1 MATYHLTKVPWEGT
15 LVRWTLKVPPPPH
28 LRCRRRSKVG
38 WGGGT
43 HVPAEGPRW
52 GGKVD
57 LAKVTLGV
65 RVVPPPSRCAHTR
78 TTFQTAWQSLQA
90 ASLTKKLRTVELSI
104 RPESRRRQM
113 PRHRR
118 CGPNLTLA
126 YQKLLSLMN
135 SITGVDQ
142 PAGRRAPVV
151 MGPMVPPKSRRRQ
164 TPRYRRCG
172 PLSLCL

>member
-1 MATYHLTKVPWEGT
+1 VDLEG
-15 LVRWTLKVPPPPH
+15 PPPPH

-38 WGGGT
+38 WGGGDPRSGRRSK
-43 HVPAEGPRW
+43 VGWQGGPCQGDLGREGR
-52 GGKVD
+52 
-57 LAKVTLGV
+57 
-65 RVVPPPSRCAHTR
+65 PPPPCAHTR